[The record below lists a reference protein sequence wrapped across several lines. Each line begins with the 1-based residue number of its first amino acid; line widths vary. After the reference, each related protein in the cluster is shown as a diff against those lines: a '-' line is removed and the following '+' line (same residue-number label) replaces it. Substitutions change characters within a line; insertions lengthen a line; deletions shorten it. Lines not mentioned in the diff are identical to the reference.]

1 LRFGDTFIGVFKNE
15 GWVEKKFGDL
25 SEVRWEDRRDL
36 AKEWLE
42 ILVQLFLETSN
53 SLFIFN
59 NIFSKTFFFYLRVLS

>member
-36 AKEWLE
+36 AKE
-42 ILVQLFLETSN
+42 
-53 SLFIFN
+53 
-59 NIFSKTFFFYLRVLS
+59 